1 MPSITQFSLLGVL
14 PIIVFS
20 IFYSSVFQDVAS
32 VYFPSWTAS
41 SSTIDPQIKLQQGLI
56 IGTFLNENFPAPI
69 EAFLGFPYSQA
80 PTGDRRFRRAVPLP
94 PSNDT
99 FEAKKYG
106 AICPGKQLLSGKTG
120 DSSED
125 CMTVNIFR
133 QKPATDGQKVP
144 VAVYIHGG
152 AFNRGSS
159 MMHNT
164 GSMVA
169 WSEKPFIG
177 VSFNYR
183 IGSLGFLPS
192 SLTFK
197 ENIVNIGLHDQVFL
211 LQWVQDNIEAFG
223 GDPEDVTIFGLSAG
237 AHSIGHHLLNFKE
250 GVKALFHKAILESGA
265 PTSRA
270 VHPPDASVHEDQFNL
285 FLEETACA
293 GVAKESTMSC
303 LRKQPSSL
311 ITQAQTKVFDKY
323 NPSLRWAFQP
333 VIDGEIIH
341 QRPID
346 AWKTGKWNKVPIMT
360 GHATNEGTFYV
371 PRNIDTSEGFTDF
384 FHTLLPHFSAYDLA
398 KINKLYPDP
407 LLDATSKYLDTRDL
421 SALGIQKQF
430 KRLEQ
435 AYAHYAYV
443 CPVRQ
448 TGEIVSADKQSP
460 PVWVF
465 HWAVNSTVLGGA
477 NHGDNMYYQSFQES
491 ITKLGKTQREI
502 SGVYHEGVTSFIT
515 TGNPNTVKGRFGDRP
530 EWESYGGTN
539 GRKVMTFGK
548 GNDERAGGSSRGVV
562 AEMRG
567 SEWVEKEC
575 EFWWGKSGDT
585 EE

>member
-1 MPSITQFSLLGVL
+1 
-14 PIIVFS
+14 
-20 IFYSSVFQDVAS
+20 
-32 VYFPSWTAS
+32 
-41 SSTIDPQIKLQQGLI
+41 
-56 IGTFLNENFPAPI
+56 
-69 EAFLGFPYSQA
+69 
-80 PTGDRRFRRAVPLP
+80 
-94 PSNDT
+94 
-99 FEAKKYG
+99 
-106 AICPGKQLLSGKTG
+106 
-120 DSSED
+120 
-125 CMTVNIFR
+125 
-133 QKPATDGQKVP
+133 
-144 VAVYIHGG
+144 
-152 AFNRGSS
+152 
-159 MMHNT
+159 
-164 GSMVA
+164 
-169 WSEKPFIG
+169 
-177 VSFNYR
+177 
-183 IGSLGFLPS
+183 
-192 SLTFK
+192 
-197 ENIVNIGLHDQVFL
+197 
-211 LQWVQDNIEAFG
+211 
-223 GDPEDVTIFGLSAG
+223 
-237 AHSIGHHLLNFKE
+237 
-250 GVKALFHKAILESGA
+250 
-265 PTSRA
+265 
-270 VHPPDASVHEDQFNL
+270 
-285 FLEETACA
+285 
-293 GVAKESTMSC
+293 
-303 LRKQPSSL
+303 
-311 ITQAQTKVFDKY
+311 
-323 NPSLRWAFQP
+323 
-333 VIDGEIIH
+333 
-341 QRPID
+341 
-346 AWKTGKWNKVPIMT
+346 MT

-371 PRNIDTSEGFTDF
+371 PRNIDTSEDFTDF

-515 TGNPNTVKGRFGDRP
+515 TGNPNTVKGRFGGRP

-567 SEWVEKEC
+567 SELVEKEC